1 MTTTGSW
8 RPTALPWRSRARRPC
23 GRSNNDPFAQGAVG
37 LTLDHGRAESPQV
50 LNRTYGPQANQSRN
64 GFPQTSIGQIPL
76 QLASLQRD
84 IGRATAG
91 TSTRSQEVDA
101 GQQTVIRRF
110 SAKRL
115 AVRLFDVRSS
125 ATAFRCKGS
134 VEEAGIFLPQVF
146 FRTLYVDVQ
155 AKARS
160 LQQIDHR
167 VLHYLL
173 GQSNDD
179 VGPPWVGGARI
190 FEGNIVR
197 G

>member
-23 GRSNNDPFAQGAVG
+23 GRSNLDPLAQGAQVG

-110 SAKRL
+110 SAKRP
-115 AVRLFDVRSS
+115 AVRLFDVRSL
-125 ATAFRCKGS
+125 ATAFRC
-134 VEEAGIFLPQVF
+134 Q
-146 FRTLYVDVQ
+146 
-155 AKARS
+155 
-160 LQQIDHR
+160 
-167 VLHYLL
+167 
-173 GQSNDD
+173 GQSKK
-179 VGPPWVGGARI
+179 PASSSRRYFFAPSTSMSRPRPGASNKSTI
-190 FEGNIVR
+190 EFFTICLGNPMTMSVHHGSEALGYSKAI
-197 G
+197 